1 MQTDL
6 DSVGRAVVKFLSDKG
21 YLSSPMDVIDILTEL
36 RKALGAASLDDSTKA
51 PAMAV
56 KGASLA
62 REAGSSETTKA
73 PAAEENK
80 PPAVDPRKSI
90 HPDYLICLEDG
101 QRVVL
106 LRRHLKT
113 RYNMTP
119 DQYRIKWGL
128 PDDYPMVAPN
138 FAQKKSAFAKVTGF
152 GRSHR
157 KEFKEHYDQ
166 IKKRLKE
173 GDPAVLA
180 EATAGGTSAGEAAR
194 TR

>member
-1 MQTDL
+1 MRTDL
-6 DSVGRAVVKFLSDKG
+6 DDVGRAVVKFLSDKG
-21 YLSSPMDVIDILTEL
+21 YLSNPMDVIDILAEL
-36 RKALGAASLDDSTKA
+36 RKTLGATLPQTSAMA
-51 PAMAV
+51 PAMAA
-56 KGASLA
+56 KGESATK
-62 REAGSSETTKA
+62 EAGYAEKTRV

-101 QRVVL
+101 HRVVL

-128 PDDYPMVAPN
+128 PHDYPMVAPN

-166 IKKRLKE
+166 VKKRLKE
-173 GDPAVLA
+173 GDPTVLA
-180 EATAGGTSAGEAAR
+180 EATKASTPTGEATKAD
-194 TR
+194 

>member
-1 MQTDL
+1 MQSDL

-21 YLSSPMDVIDILTEL
+21 YLSNPMDVIDILAEL
-36 RKALGAASLDDSTKA
+36 RKTLEATSLDESAKVPASAIRDASSAKEAGHGDKTRA
-51 PAMAV
+51 PA
-56 KGASLA
+56 
-62 REAGSSETTKA
+62 T
-73 PAAEENK
+73 EENK

-138 FAQKKSAFAKVTGF
+138 FAQKKSTFAKVTGF

-180 EATAGGTSAGEAAR
+180 EAAMASTPTG
-194 TR
+194 